1 MGPKDTCERMADMF
15 RQPLI
20 ELLNP
25 RHQSVRLAAV
35 TDPPG
40 TSLPPRP

>member
-1 MGPKDTCERMADMF
+1 MF

-25 RHQSVRLAAV
+25 RHELVRLAGV
-35 TDPPG
+35 IDWG
-40 TSLPPRP
+40 LIEESF